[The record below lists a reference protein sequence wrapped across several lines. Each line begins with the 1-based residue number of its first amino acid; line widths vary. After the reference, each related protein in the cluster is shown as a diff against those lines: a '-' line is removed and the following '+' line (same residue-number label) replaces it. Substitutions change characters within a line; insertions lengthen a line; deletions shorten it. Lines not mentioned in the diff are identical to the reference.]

1 MQTIPWPTPAARRCL
16 AAIASA
22 PIVTRER
29 RRKAFVTSADEWI
42 VHTGPHA
49 DLLRR
54 MHNEA
59 LEASWGGPR
68 EVSAAI
74 LDADPETLITQALA
88 ARTDGYIVRQ
98 TLVGDWGRNTGA
110 VDQWEVAPALATG
123 SVEHRRAA

>member
-1 MQTIPWPTPAARRCL
+1 MASSAWPTLAAKRCL

-29 RRKAFVTSADEWI
+29 HRKAFVTSADEWI

-59 LEASWGGPR
+59 VDASWGGPR
-68 EVSAAI
+68 EVSEAI
-74 LDADPETLITQALA
+74 LDADPETLIAAALA
-88 ARTDGYIVRQ
+88 ARTDGYVVRQ

-110 VDQWEVAPALATG
+110 VEQWEVAPALAT
-123 SVEHRRAA
+123 ERARVAA